1 MRIATQPFIEHDIT
15 PPKFD
20 ARQTA
25 SAPTPSPRVPPGL
38 PPRHPGLS
46 TAIETQPTSFP
57 PRSTSPFA
65 RKTPL
70 DSLKVAD
77 NGCVSSSL
85 NSKKSSPNSSPASSV
100 QDSSSSGHS
109 RQHLAAFQVA
119 QANLNQQDICTGLS
133 IEWLLLKG
141 QGNATN
147 RLATLQPGSAA
158 HHAASEKHDIYLAA
172 IAQAHKTGATH
183 PLNEG
188 ANAVLSVAGLKK
200 LGDSIP
206 VFFETAEDIA
216 TVAKNLTQNN
226 ARFLLSLR
234 FANGQGHAIA
244 ATNNAGHTRLFD
256 PNLGEF
262 EASSN
267 DTTKL
272 LKQLAAHYGS
282 MDFDLVGINLHQ
294 IH

>member
-65 RKTPL
+65 RKAPL

-85 NSKKSSPNSSPASSV
+85 NSKKSSPNAAPASSV
-100 QDSSSSGHS
+100 HNPPTSS
-109 RQHLAAFQVA
+109 RQNLAAFQVA

-133 IEWLLLKG
+133 IEWLLLRE
-141 QGNATN
+141 QGNAAK

-158 HHAASEKHDIYLAA
+158 HQAASDKHDIYLAA

-244 ATNNAGHTRLFD
+244 ATNSAGHTRLFD

-262 EASSN
+262 EASSK
-267 DTTKL
+267 DTTTL